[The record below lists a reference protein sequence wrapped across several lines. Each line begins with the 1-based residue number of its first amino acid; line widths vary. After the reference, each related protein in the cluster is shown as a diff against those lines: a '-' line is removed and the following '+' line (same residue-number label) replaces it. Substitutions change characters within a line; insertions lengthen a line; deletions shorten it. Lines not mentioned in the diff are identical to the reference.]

1 MSGLEISSKI
11 IDSLLA
17 AKETVEKIHL
27 EFFKKRVTITRGYL
41 KQLKRVVNLQR
52 GDKEDTKGNFSAKG
66 GLPSSK
72 IVCL

>member
-27 EFFKKRVTITRGYL
+27 EFFKKRVTITRG
-41 KQLKRVVNLQR
+41 
-52 GDKEDTKGNFSAKG
+52 
-66 GLPSSK
+66 
-72 IVCL
+72 